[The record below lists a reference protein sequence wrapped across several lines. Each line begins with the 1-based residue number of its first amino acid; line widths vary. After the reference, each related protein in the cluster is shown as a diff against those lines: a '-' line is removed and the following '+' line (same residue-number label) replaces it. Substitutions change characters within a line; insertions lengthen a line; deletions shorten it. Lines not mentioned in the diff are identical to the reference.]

1 MPRSYPLALR
11 ARPVSASYHPPM
23 SARPLR
29 LRLLAVLV
37 ALVQLVGPATAAI
50 ADAQLQAESV
60 GPQAASHIE
69 SHRRPECAH
78 VHADD
83 CFLCQYL
90 SAGAG
95 QPSTPALPVVAAVVG
110 APYTVRVVAA
120 TATTFAAIP
129 RPRAPPSLVM
139 LEAWPA

>member
-1 MPRSYPLALR
+1 
-11 ARPVSASYHPPM
+11 M
-23 SARPLR
+23 SVRPLR
-29 LRLLAVLV
+29 LRLLAFVV
-37 ALVQLVGPATAAI
+37 ALVQLAGPAMAAI

-83 CFLCQYL
+83 CALCQYL
-90 SAGAG
+90 SGGAG
-95 QPSTPALPVVAAVVG
+95 QPSAPALPVVAAVVG
-110 APYTVRVVAA
+110 APRAVQVLGVTP
-120 TATTFAAIP
+120 TTFAAIP
-129 RPRAPPSLVM
+129 RTRAPPSLAM